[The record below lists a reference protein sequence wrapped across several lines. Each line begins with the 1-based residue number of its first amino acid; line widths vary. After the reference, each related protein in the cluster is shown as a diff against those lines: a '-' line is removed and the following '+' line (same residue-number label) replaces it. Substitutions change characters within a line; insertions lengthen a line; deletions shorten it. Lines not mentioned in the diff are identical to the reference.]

1 VSPINALILNALV
14 PVFFGLGLGYYAG
27 RRGRVDNR
35 NVAALN
41 NTLMHFVLP
50 CSLFLAMGRTS
61 LTVLRSQVMLLGIL
75 AAGMA
80 ITYLVVILCE
90 RKFFA
95 RSSGESSIQA
105 LTVSFANNVAVG
117 LPLLTSLYGATGV
130 LSVTAAIVVGV
141 LVVSPVTLV
150 ILECNASGNARN
162 SQPLWKQIAH
172 AVSLSLR
179 RPVIL
184 APLCGL
190 IFPLVGHPLPP
201 IAVLSLDLVGKA
213 TIGLALFLTGL
224 ILSVQTLRLSASV
237 VFGVLLKNVG
247 QPAILFLLILLFH
260 QHGEV
265 ARAAFLLAAVPAG
278 FFGTVFGARYGVSSR
293 EVSSTLVLS
302 TLLSAVTIPVAV
314 ALSVYLP

>member
-1 VSPINALILNALV
+1 VSPINTLLLNALV
-14 PVFFGLGLGYYAG
+14 PVFFGLLLGYYAG

-50 CSLFLAMGRTS
+50 SSLFLAMSRTPA
-61 LTVLRSQVMLLGIL
+61 TVLRSQAVLLGVL
-75 AAGMA
+75 AAGMV
-80 ITYLVVILCE
+80 ITYLIMFFCE
-90 RKFFA
+90 RKLFGMPP
-95 RSSGESSIQA
+95 RESSIQA

-117 LPLLTSLYGATGV
+117 LPLLASLYGATGT
-130 LSVTAAIVVGV
+130 LSVTAAIIVGV
-141 LVVSPVTLV
+141 LVVSPITLV
-150 ILECNASGNARN
+150 ILECNVVGDVPNT
-162 SQPLWKQIAH
+162 QPLSQQIVRAI
-172 AVSLSLR
+172 SLTLR

-190 IFPLVGHPLPP
+190 IFPLLGHTLPP

-224 ILSVQTLRLSASV
+224 ILSAQALRFSGSV
-237 VFGVLLKNVG
+237 LCGVLLKNVG
-247 QPAILFLLILLFH
+247 QPAILFGLILLFH
-260 QHGEV
+260 LHGEV
-265 ARAAFLLAAVPAG
+265 ARGAFLLAAVPAG

-293 EVSSTLVLS
+293 DVSSTLVLS
-302 TLLSAVTIPVAV
+302 TLLSAVTIPIAV